1 MCSHTNQITTKKT
14 KTTAKDTSIQVGDI
28 IFQSSKSGQS
38 YAIQLAT
45 GSEYSHVGMIIY
57 DQGILKVIEAVQP
70 VRITLL
76 NEWKKRGDGQHYVVK
91 RLIHADSILNDSTNR
106 IMDSI
111 SRNYLGKNYDLY
123 FGWSDDL
130 IYCSELVWKV
140 YQQALGLEIGQL
152 QKLSSFNLEHPIVKK
167 KLRERYGNKIPYNEK
182 VISPGDM
189 FKSPLLS
196 TVVRR

>member
-1 MCSHTNQITTKKT
+1 M
-14 KTTAKDTSIQVGDI
+14 
-28 IFQSSKSGQS
+28 
-38 YAIQLAT
+38 
-45 GSEYSHVGMIIY
+45 
-57 DQGILKVIEAVQP
+57 
-70 VRITLL
+70 
-76 NEWKKRGDGQHYVVK
+76 VK